1 VNWSTSLVGEVPPA
15 VDTVTF
21 TVPDPGGEVAVH
33 DVVETQLADVPA
45 VPKVAVVAPVANPA
59 PVIVTTVPPV
69 SGPLS
74 GLTAATVGV
83 DW

>member
-1 VNWSTSLVGEVPPA
+1 MTSSRRSWPTSPR
-15 VDTVTF
+15 
-21 TVPDPGGEVAVH
+21 
-33 DVVETQLADVPA
+33 